1 MSRKN
6 NRHSTDNELNK
17 TTAFDRREKTGRE
30 RSESEGRHSEG
41 GRNTAEPLLVPRLLS
56 PREQVVRILAE
67 GIWEMVLAGKAPK
80 RTTPGASVK
89 HSLES

>member
-1 MSRKN
+1 MSRTN
-6 NRHSTDNELNK
+6 NRQSP
-17 TTAFDRREKTGRE
+17 EKGPKK
-30 RSESEGRHSEG
+30 
-41 GRNTAEPLLVPRLLS
+41 NTAEPLLVPRLLS

>member
-1 MSRKN
+1 MSRRN
-6 NRHSTDNELNK
+6 NRHSPDNEPK
-17 TTAFDRREKTGRE
+17 K
-30 RSESEGRHSEG
+30 
-41 GRNTAEPLLVPRLLS
+41 NTAEPLLVPRLLS

-80 RTTPGASVK
+80 RTTPGASAK

>member
-1 MSRKN
+1 MSRRN
-6 NRHSTDNELNK
+6 NRHSPDNEPK
-17 TTAFDRREKTGRE
+17 K
-30 RSESEGRHSEG
+30 
-41 GRNTAEPLLVPRLLS
+41 NTAEPLLVPRLLS